1 MACER
6 FSASSCHF
14 EDPAIFWRELP
25 FEVSMI
31 GSTISHYKILE
42 KLGEGGMGVVY
53 KALDTKLNRTVALK
67 FLPDRVQKDPDAKAR
82 FLQEAQAAAALNHP
96 NICTIYGVDEQ
107 DGQLYMAMEFV
118 DGGTLRDSS
127 GLVTGKV
134 QDAVKMAVQI
144 GDALQEAHA
153 KGIVHRDI
161 KADNIMLSAKGQ
173 AKVMDFG
180 LAKLKGALKLTR
192 TSSTVGTLGYMA
204 PEQIQGGSVDPRSDI
219 FSFGVLLFEM
229 LTGRLPFRG
238 EHEAAMMYSIL
249 NEAPESVQNYIP
261 DASPDLSHI
270 LARALEKDPED
281 RYQSMADMVSELR
294 RLLKQSS
301 KVSRASIPVMAAA
314 PPPSS
319 GTVPIQQTSAPSA
332 PRNNTLL
339 IGAGIAVVALV
350 IAGLVYVTTF
360 GPSIELNPDMTV
372 KVLDV
377 PIADVDY
384 PGLSGDGNWITFT
397 TRPRDGVGR
406 VYLMNTGGGEPR
418 AVVADSGVSYEMADL
433 SFDASRIVYTAFPIR
448 GNGIPSIYITSALG
462 SGTRLLADTA
472 VLSRWQPNGER
483 VFFFKPVDATP
494 TGKVN
499 LASISADGT
508 DLKIEVEDAW
518 GTGMGNIGRISLS
531 VSYDGRYIAWLHTF
545 LPERYQEIIVG
556 DRETGEQTQMTH
568 DKKNIDEVC
577 WTSDDN
583 IIFSSNRSG
592 NTNLWIVPASGGDP
606 VQITKGSGPDLGIRI
621 SKDRRKLLY
630 YVNEN
635 VGNLWAGSL
644 ATGVARQITNDDK
657 VRYTTS
663 FSPEGDRIAYGQTGG
678 DELRQ
683 TQAIYVSNVNGSGRV
698 ELTSPTLDLVH
709 SPVWSP
715 DAKRIAYSFRER
727 RDSTQTNI
735 TYVVDIARPGASKR
749 IGAGTPI
756 MWLDNDRVI
765 TVSLQGTLILSISNE
780 TVERVFRDSTA
791 GFPVRGGT
799 HFFYRDHHVGYEGRW
814 IVRID
819 ERFNPIGEPRKLMGL
834 PQFATSRDREYV
846 VYLDDQGL
854 WKVMLPSGVKQRIR
868 NTFAGLTV
876 QTSFTLNP
884 KTQEIVYG
892 VNRQRAKLVMLEN
905 PFR

>member
-1 MACER
+1 
-6 FSASSCHF
+6 
-14 EDPAIFWRELP
+14 
-25 FEVSMI
+25 MI
-31 GSTISHYKILE
+31 GQTIGHYHIVE
-42 KLGEGGMGVVY
+42 KLGEGGMGVVFR
-53 KALDTKLNRTVALK
+53 ALDTKLNRPVALK
-67 FLPDRVQKDPDAKAR
+67 FLPDRVQKDPEAKAR

-118 DGGTLRDSS
+118 EGGTLRESLGS
-127 GLVTGKV
+127 VVGKV
-134 QDAVKMAVQI
+134 TDAVQMAVQI

-161 KADNIMLSAKGQ
+161 KADNVMVTKRGQ

-180 LAKLKGALKLTR
+180 LAKLRGALKLTR

-204 PEQIQGGSVDPRSDI
+204 PEQIEGGSVDPRSDI

-249 NEAPESVQNYIP
+249 NEAPESVQSYIP

-301 KVSRASIPVMAAA
+301 RISRASIPAMPASAAQ
-314 PPPSS
+314 SS
-319 GTVPIQQTSAPSA
+319 ATMPAQRSTAPSA
-332 PRNNTLL
+332 PKKNTMLV
-339 IGAGIAVVALV
+339 GAGIAVVAL
-350 IAGLVYVTTF
+350 ILAGIVYFMTS
-360 GPSIELNPDMTV
+360 GSSIELNPDMTV

-377 PIADVDY
+377 PIPDIDY

-397 TRPRDGVGR
+397 TNARDGVGR

-418 AVVADSGVSYEMADL
+418 AVVADSGVVYEMADL
-433 SFDASRIVYTAFPIR
+433 SFDASKIVYTAFPNR
-448 GNGIPSIYITSALG
+448 GRGIPSIYIASALG

-472 VLSRWQPNGER
+472 VLSRWQPDGER
-483 VFFFKPVDATP
+483 VFFFKPADATP
-494 TGKVN
+494 TSKVN
-499 LASISADGT
+499 IASISADGT

-518 GTGMGNIGRISLS
+518 GTGLGNIGRVSLS

-556 DRETGEQTQMTH
+556 DRETGEQTQITH

-606 VQITKGSGPDLGIRI
+606 VQITKGSGPDLGIRV
-621 SKDRRKLLY
+621 SKDRGKLLY

-657 VRYTTS
+657 VRYTTA
-663 FSPEGDRIAYGQTGG
+663 FSPDGDRIAYGQTGG

-683 TQAIYVSNVNGSGRV
+683 TQAIYVSNVDGSGRV
-698 ELTSPTLDLVH
+698 ELTSPTLDLVQ

-715 DAKRIAYSFRER
+715 DARRIAYSFRER
-727 RDSTQTNI
+727 RDSTQTSI
-735 TYVVDIARPGASKR
+735 TYLVDIARPGSSKR
-749 IGAGTPI
+749 IGIGNPLL
-756 MWLDNDRVI
+756 WLDNDRVV
-765 TVSLQGTLILSISNE
+765 TSSFEGTRILSISAE
-780 TVERVFRDSTA
+780 TEERVFRDSTV
-791 GFPVRGGT
+791 GIPVKGGT

-819 ERFNPIGEPRKLMGL
+819 EKFNPIGEPRKLMDT
-834 PQFATSRDREYV
+834 PPIATSPTRDHVIYI
-846 VYLDDQGL
+846 DDQGL
-854 WKVMLPSGVKQRIR
+854 WKVMLPSGQKQKIR
-868 NTFAGLTV
+868 NTFAGLTT
-876 QTSFTLNP
+876 QTQFTLNP

-892 VNRQRAKLVMLEN
+892 VNRQRAKLVMMEN